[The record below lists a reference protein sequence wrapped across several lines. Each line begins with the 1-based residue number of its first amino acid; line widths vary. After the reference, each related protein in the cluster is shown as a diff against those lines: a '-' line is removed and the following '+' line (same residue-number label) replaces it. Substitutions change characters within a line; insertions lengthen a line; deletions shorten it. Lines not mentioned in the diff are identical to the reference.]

1 MGNVHTF
8 TSHIKTDVAAV
19 QATRNNNAN
28 TPTYFSMANYD
39 LAAFI
44 VFTGARTG
52 SASLTAQIR
61 QRIGAAGTEADV
73 TGAVS
78 TITTADGL
86 TVIQVRGEDLNVT
99 GGYTHVGILL
109 TETASQ
115 AFVVG
120 AICARDRARYKSASL
135 PA

>member
-1 MGNVHTF
+1 MGNIHKF
-8 TSHIKTDVAAV
+8 SEHIKSDVAMA
-19 QATRNNNAN
+19 QATLSSGAN

-39 LAAFI
+39 IATFI

-52 SASLTAQIR
+52 SASLAAQVR
-61 QRIGAAGTEADV
+61 QRIGAGGTEADV
-73 TGAVS
+73 TGVTS

-86 TVIQVRGEDLNVT
+86 TVLQVRGEDLNVT

-109 TETASQ
+109 TAPVA

-120 AICARDRARYKSASL
+120 AICLRDRARYKQATL

>member
-1 MGNVHTF
+1 MGNIHTF
-8 TSHIKTDVAAV
+8 SDHIKTDVAAV
-19 QATRNNNAN
+19 QATRNANAN

-44 VFTGARTG
+44 VFTGART
-52 SASLTAQIR
+52 SAASLTAQVR
-61 QRIGAAGTEADV
+61 QRIGAGGTEADV

-78 TITTADGL
+78 TIVTADGL
-86 TVIQVRGEDLNVT
+86 TVIQVRGEDLNVS

-120 AICARDRARYKSASL
+120 ALCARTRARYKSASL

>member
-1 MGNVHTF
+1 
-8 TSHIKTDVAAV
+8 
-19 QATRNNNAN
+19 
-28 TPTYFSMANYD
+28 
-39 LAAFI
+39 
-44 VFTGARTG
+44 
-52 SASLTAQIR
+52 
-61 QRIGAAGTEADV
+61 
-73 TGAVS
+73 VS

-120 AICARDRARYKSASL
+120 AICARDRARYKQATL